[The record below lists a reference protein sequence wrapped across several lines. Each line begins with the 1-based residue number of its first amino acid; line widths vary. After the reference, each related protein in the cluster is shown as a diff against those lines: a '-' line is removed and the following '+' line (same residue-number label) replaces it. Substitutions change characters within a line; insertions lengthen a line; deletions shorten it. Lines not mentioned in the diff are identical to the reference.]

1 MEVIVVGWTVAVGV
15 SEGVAVGVAG
25 VAVGVIGIGED
36 VMEGDGVSVAL
47 GVGLDGGIRSTFL
60 SIDLVDCAPFRF
72 VVRIS
77 TWTG

>member
-1 MEVIVVGWTVAVGV
+1 
-15 SEGVAVGVAG
+15 
-25 VAVGVIGIGED
+25 VGVIGVGDGVIGVGVGVVGVGEG
-36 VMEGDGVSVAL
+36 VMEGDVVSVAL
-47 GVGLDGGIRSTFL
+47 GVGFDDGITSTFL

>member
-1 MEVIVVGWTVAVGV
+1 MEAIAVRSTAAVGV
-15 SEGVAVGVAG
+15 SAGVAEGVTGVAVGVMG
-25 VAVGVIGIGED
+25 VGEG

-47 GVGLDGGIRSTFL
+47 GVGLDGVIRLTFL
-60 SIDLVDCAPFRF
+60 SIDLVDCAPLRF